1 MFGRLRRRIEASLAN
16 ADRAVNNV
24 ETNAVEVLDAI
35 EDVLKE
41 GVAFRLE
48 VAGKAIPVKLIME
61 PDEPDAAR
69 DNPSIESQG

>member
-24 ETNAVEVLDAI
+24 ETNAVEVLDAL
-35 EDVLKE
+35 EDILKE

-48 VAGKAIPVKLIME
+48 VAGKQIPVKLIME